1 MFDLIRRFLSLIATL
16 LLVSILTFL
25 AFAVIPGDPVTLIL
39 GTEATPDRVE
49 VLRHQLGLDS
59 PLPARYAAWIGGL
72 VQGNPGTSIRYD
84 APVGELIAARLPV
97 TAWLAVLSLGFILV
111 LTLPASLLGVLRQG
125 RMSDRILGTLLM
137 LSISVPGFFLGI
149 LILWFFGIVLGVF
162 QPGGYVPYD
171 KDFAGFLRYLAFP
184 ALAIAL
190 PNAAVLVKFLRT
202 SAIGQMKA
210 DYVRTA
216 RSKGSSEH
224 RLILAHVLRNAVI
237 PVVPLLG
244 MVVAETFAGTILV
257 EQVFGL
263 PGLGRLLTASITSRD
278 FPLVESLVMLIAVV
292 VVVANFMSDVLM
304 QVLDP
309 RIRVR

>member
-1 MFDLIRRFLSLIATL
+1 MPYLFRRFLTLFATL
-16 LLVSILTFL
+16 LLVSLLTFL
-25 AFAVIPGDPVTLIL
+25 AFAIIPGDPVTLIL

-49 VLRHQLGLDS
+49 VLRHQLGLDR
-59 PLPARYAAWIGGL
+59 PLPVRYAAWIGGL
-72 VQGNPGTSIRYD
+72 LQGNPGTSIRYD
-84 APVGELIAARLPV
+84 TPVRDLIAARLPV
-97 TAWLAVLSLGFILV
+97 TAWLAALSIGFILL
-111 LTLPASLLGVLRQG
+111 LTLPAAMIGVLRRG
-125 RMSDRILGTLLM
+125 KVSDRILGTVLM

-171 KDFAGFLRYLAFP
+171 RDFGGFLRYMAFP
-184 ALAIAL
+184 ALALAL
-190 PNAAVLVKFLRT
+190 PNTAVLVKFLRT

-216 RSKGSSEH
+216 RSKGNREH
-224 RLILAHVLRNAVI
+224 QVMLAHVLRNAVI

-278 FPLVESLVMLIAVV
+278 FPLVESLVMIIAVV
-292 VVVANFMSDVLM
+292 VVVANFLADVLV